1 MRISRVR
8 VRGYRSL
15 ADIDLQLDDYGVLIG
30 ANGSGKSSLLYA
42 LDWFFNNS
50 PLGESDVLGYQE
62 GVPLPEDA
70 KIEVAVTFTDLTAKD
85 RERLQQYG
93 RGDVA
98 EVRRTWHPGSN
109 TTKTVGNAKQG
120 PGFAEIRALTRV
132 GEFRPKYAE
141 LRGILPDLADL
152 GNSPVKDDV
161 GAALNDWERRPE
173 NSGRLVEIT
182 DDDAN
187 QMLGWNGSNV
197 IKECVR
203 FILVPAA
210 SSITDQV
217 GETDKKS
224 ALSELIGVFMSAASA
239 RAQADWL
246 SRHAADLEEL
256 TRDIRMSVEAATGIQ
271 TGRVNS
277 RLASLV
283 PNARVTLTP
292 FVPAWTPKAN
302 PSITTAVTIDGVSN
316 DVSRQGHG
324 VQRAVMISMFQAMVP
339 DEDLTRTTHVASDG
353 ESQEEAE
360 ARLAEAIASLPS
372 VIVSIEEPEIY
383 QHPIRARAFA
393 RTLANLSEQSNV
405 QVLLAT
411 HSPYFLRPE
420 QFNALR
426 RFALSV
432 GRSVIAQATVPGVA
446 VASGI
451 APPNVEKAILA
462 NLQTEFSEGFFAD
475 VVVLT
480 EGPTDRSVLG
490 AVAARLGHDLDS
502 LGITIQPVGKGGL
515 RVAAA
520 ILTALGVPVYVLV
533 DGDFLGA
540 QRKHPTDSAKEAQA
554 HASHKSQTDLLV
566 GALPTSTS
574 ISGGSTPYSFGD
586 PSLVTAHYA
595 IWHDDIEEELLSWSS
610 FSAEL
615 QAVGVDLATRS
626 NKNPLAYRNAVGT
639 ANISELPPMIRS
651 VIDAIIAAKTRP

>member
-8 VRGYRSL
+8 VRGYRCL
-15 ADIDLQLDDYGVLIG
+15 ADIDLQFDDYGVLIG
-30 ANGSGKSSLLYA
+30 ANGSGKSSVLYA

-50 PLGESDVLGYQE
+50 PLAESDVHGFQE
-62 GVPLPEDA
+62 GVPLSAAA

-98 EVRRTWHPGSN
+98 EVRRTWDPGTKN
-109 TTKTVGNAKQG
+109 TKTVGNAKQG

-152 GNSPVKDDV
+152 GVSPNKDDV
-161 GAALNDWERRPE
+161 TAALNDWERKPE
-173 NSGRLVEIT
+173 NVGRLVEIA
-182 DDDAN
+182 DEDAN

-197 IKECVR
+197 IRDCVR

-246 SRHAADLEEL
+246 ARHAEDLEEL
-256 TRDIRMSVEAATGIQ
+256 TRDIRLSVEAATGIQ

-283 PNARVTLTP
+283 PNAQVTLTP
-292 FVPAWTPKAN
+292 SVPAWTPKAN

-339 DEDLTRTTHVASDG
+339 DADLTRTSHVASEG
-353 ESQEEAE
+353 ESQKEAD
-360 ARLAEAIASLPS
+360 ARLEEAIASLPS

-393 RTLANLSEQSNV
+393 RTLADLSEQSKV
-405 QVLLAT
+405 QVVLAT

-420 QFNALR
+420 QFIALR
-426 RFALSV
+426 RFTLSG
-432 GRSVIAQATVPGVA
+432 GRSVVAQASVPSVA
-446 VASGI
+446 SASGI
-451 APPNVEKAILA
+451 SSPDVERAILA

-480 EGPTDRSVLG
+480 EGPTDRSVLS
-490 AVAARLGHDLDS
+490 AVAARLDHDLDS

-515 RVAAA
+515 RVATA
-520 ILTALGVPVYVLV
+520 ILTALGVPVYVLA
-533 DGDFLGA
+533 DGDYLGA
-540 QRKHPTDSAKEAQA
+540 RRKHPTDSAKESRA
-554 HASHKSQTDLLV
+554 HASHRSQTEQIV
-566 GALPTSTS
+566 SALPASTS
-574 ISGGSTPYSFGD
+574 ISGGSTPYCFGD
-586 PSLVTAHYA
+586 ASLVTSKYA
-595 IWHDDIEEELLSWSS
+595 IWRDDIEEELLSWSS
-610 FSAEL
+610 FNAEL
-615 QAVGVDLATRS
+615 QTVGVNLATRS
-626 NKNPLAYRNAVGT
+626 NKNPLAYRNAVGV
-639 ANISELPPMIRS
+639 ADISELPPILRY
-651 VIDAIIAAKTRP
+651 VIDAIIAAKNQP